1 MLLVYSVFPSSLL
14 VYTIE
19 KLLASTC
26 ISDDDGIDDDF
37 FLFSKCTTTICDG
50 RGRKCESNDVT
61 QLTWKSDRG
70 DFHFGW
76 YVRYAERERDDD

>member
-1 MLLVYSVFPSSLL
+1 VFPSSLL

-26 ISDDDGIDDDF
+26 VSPDDGIDNDF
-37 FLFSKCTTTICDG
+37 VLSKCTTTICDR
-50 RGRKCESNDVT
+50 RGRKCESDHVA

-76 YVRYAERERDDD
+76 YVCDAERAR